1 MIKKESDLPVRI
13 VCATRSSRENFLTHT
28 LTGKSIKS
36 FIYTS
41 KVEGRLFPENKI
53 GLGEVY
59 NKAIEEARTSP
70 AILVFMHDDA
80 VIGDYFWADRIRSAI
95 KEYQIIGVAGNTH
108 RSPRQSSWCFLDDK
122 WTWDD
127 VKNLSGCIGH
137 GASFPPSKVLPYG
150 PSGKECKLLE
160 GLLLAANS
168 EILNNVNLKFD
179 PRFRF
184 HFYDMDFCRQA
195 ELLGLRMGTFSLALM
210 HASAGGFDS
219 PDWREAY
226 QDYLDKWVD

>member
-1 MIKKESDLPVRI
+1 MAKKESNLPVRI

-41 KVEGRLFPENKI
+41 KVEVRLFPENKI

-80 VIGDYFWADRIRSAI
+80 VIGDYFWADRIRAAI
-95 KEYQIIGVAGNTH
+95 KEYEIIGVAGNIH

-137 GASFPPSKVLPYG
+137 GDLTHERWTPQLGVLLMLHKP
-150 PSGKECKLLE
+150 
-160 GLLLAANS
+160 A
-168 EILNNVNLKFD
+168 
-179 PRFRF
+179 
-184 HFYDMDFCRQA
+184 
-195 ELLGLRMGTFSLALM
+195 GLRNE
-210 HASAGGFDS
+210 ASNAFADGCKTL
-219 PDWREAY
+219 
-226 QDYLDKWVD
+226 LDNQINWL